1 MISMDKRL
9 IQILIRMGMIQ
20 AIKALVINSTLTN
33 ATKKLKLYLQILKIN
48 KSTNFKKKW
57 IL

>member
-48 KSTNFKKKW
+48 KSTNFKKK
-57 IL
+57 